1 MDKFISKYGLIFS
14 LADSPY
20 RTAISGSVLKLQESG
35 KLRELKKKWWSAW
48 KPNNTNCEVNSY
60 YSMFCR
66 ALVIF

>member
-1 MDKFISKYGLIFS
+1 MS

-48 KPNNTNCEVNSY
+48 KPNNTNCEVNSLY
-60 YSMFCR
+60 GLQNFDLTLIYNIEMF
-66 ALVIF
+66 IDI